1 MVRAEKIPDPAQ
13 YIQAILDRVEPK
25 NIYDTY
31 GISEWADSEDF
42 LKKLSVKTGK
52 LLRGGEPDYNNV
64 ARQIIVD
71 YQRGNIP
78 YFERPPMTEEEEQLE
93 NERIV
98 AMDPAVKNPIDE
110 VAEEQ
115 NLSEAQNALLNLVK
129 NTESD
134 KGRLIN

>member
-31 GISEWADSEDF
+31 GISEWADSVDF